1 MNRFQ
6 RKEARE
12 VHRIINNSREKYVE
26 RTFCILKAEARYIV
40 SGKRFNE
47 KRIKAQYFKKLRRQY
62 RKEVKYEQIPEKRV
76 SND

>member
-12 VHRIINNSREKYVE
+12 VHKIINNSHEKRVE
-26 RTFCILKAEARYIV
+26 RTFCILKAEALYIV

-47 KRIKAQYFKKLRRQY
+47 KEIKAQYFKKLRRRY
-62 RKEVKYEQIPEKRV
+62 RKEVKK
-76 SND
+76 